1 MSSPLLLLSRV
12 ADPAVSAVRAT
23 WGHVPSEAMD
33 AAARSHGQLLGVM
46 QGLLAID
53 TGDSR
58 WVVPPGHALWV
69 PPHRLQSVT
78 PHGPQSGWRVQVAQ
92 AACAD
97 LPNAACTVRVS
108 GLLREAVA
116 RAATWPDGP
125 TGAAPWRV
133 AGVILDEIASPPDG
147 AALPFA
153 LPLPLQPRLAGVA
166 NAMLDDL
173 ADGRGLDAWAAHSG
187 MAARTLTRHFAS
199 ETGFSLVDWRQRAR
213 LLQALERLA
222 GGAAVATLAVDLGY
236 ENVSAFIAMFRRALG
251 VTPARFFALR

>member
-1 MSSPLLLLSRV
+1 MSSPLLFLPRGT
-12 ADPAVSAVRAT
+12 DPTATAVRVS
-23 WGHVPSEAMD
+23 WPSLPVQAMEPG
-33 AAARSHGQLLGVM
+33 ARSHGQLLGVVA
-46 QGLLAID
+46 GLLSVD

-69 PPHRLQSVT
+69 PPHRLQAAV
-78 PHGPQSGWRVQVAQ
+78 PHGAQAGWRVQVAQ

-97 LPNAACTVRVS
+97 LPNAACTVVVS

-125 TGAAPWRV
+125 SGAAPWRV
-133 AGVILDEIASPPDG
+133 VGVILDEIAARTDSPL
-147 AALPFA
+147 LPFA

-166 NAMLDDL
+166 TAMLDDL
-173 ADGRGLDAWAAHSG
+173 ADSRGLDAWAAQAG
-187 MAARTLTRHFAS
+187 MAARTLTRHFAT

-213 LLQALERLA
+213 LHHALERLA
-222 GGAAVATLAVDLGY
+222 GGEAVAPVAAHLGY

-251 VTPARFFALR
+251 VTPARFFAPH